1 MIRTESIGAL
11 SYRYNEP
18 RRTEKGERMSL
29 RSFVILMV
37 LFVQLGGCATNQ
49 AAIDDMERRHAL
61 LLERG
66 GGSGM

>member
-1 MIRTESIGAL
+1 
-11 SYRYNEP
+11 
-18 RRTEKGERMSL
+18 MSL